1 MIYIHLVLSFVG
13 ALVNF
18 TYYKRIKEPYR
29 KIKLSYAIN
38 LFLIF
43 LVHLAILIT
52 GDTQVLDVLEGL
64 IVTVLLGTIIGGS
77 IASSAK
83 AGIAMFPNIGFKIKI
98 EKRED

>member
-13 ALVNF
+13 ALINF
-18 TYYKRIKEPYR
+18 TYYKKIKEPYR
-29 KIKLSYAIN
+29 IIKLSYAIN

-43 LVHLAILIT
+43 LVHLGILIT
-52 GDTQVLDVLEGL
+52 GETYLLTILNDL

-83 AGIAMFPNIGFKIKI
+83 AGITMVPNIGFKIKI
-98 EKRED
+98 EREE